1 MTLKISK
8 KNNEIKNKKYHNVGI
23 QKSNRKIVKNEKRQY
38 RYHLHRNNCSLSRL
52 GTGTSI

>member
-8 KNNEIKNKKYHNVGI
+8 KNNEIKKKI
-23 QKSNRKIVKNEKRQY
+23 PKSNRKIVKNEKRQY